1 MLELKN
7 VSKFYYNKGVI
18 ASGFSKVNLKLNM
31 GEFVVITGESGSGK
45 STLLNVISGLDSYE
59 EGEMYINGKET
70 SHYTEKDF
78 ENYRRKY
85 ISNIFQT
92 FNLVNSYTVYQNIEL
107 VLLLNGYKKREIK
120 KKVIELIKKV
130 DLYNF
135 RNTKVSKLSG
145 GQKQRVAIARALA
158 KETPI
163 IIADEPTG
171 NLDTESAAS
180 VIKLLSEV
188 AKDKLVI
195 IVTHNYEQ
203 IEKFATR
210 KIKMHDG
217 RILEDKVIK
226 KTEEIKEAPK
236 ILDINNITFLN
247 QIRLGVRNTFNI
259 LGKFILLFAVFLFI
273 TVAII
278 SEYSSFRKQEHLLKS
293 AGMNYVFQDTSLNRI
308 VIKKKGNLAFTD
320 EDYQALEKLE
330 NVEYLVKNDLLLD
343 TGIEL
348 TNNDNMYLNCSAS
361 SMMLAPKTVDV
372 GRMPENKNEI
382 IVEGSKDYYY
392 LSEMLEELLNSN
404 LYMMIN
410 GEIDTTRKVKVVGI
424 KYVDTNYVMNNKA
437 YISDDLIDIIKFR
450 MNEEFSRTKVFFLNK
465 YADALVSPN
474 ERVPQGK
481 AYVSYDLISL
491 NNGYSIINKPIEINV
506 ENIYYKETLNL
517 TIGKTYTKNNIKS
530 LLGLTNY
537 DEHNGKIFVN
547 PEDYNTLY
555 NKASYQSSI
564 LVKDEEKVDDIKL
577 QLEEMGYQAVALK
590 DTLVEQG
597 ASQIIQILRTI
608 VTIGLIITLFLIS
621 YFIIK
626 IILKSRNIY
635 FSTIRMLGANQKVA
649 KHLLIIELLTV
660 ANVAYLLYVGAIF
673 LHAKGIVKMSWLE
686 NMVEIKYL
694 KAPEYVILYLIII
707 GISYLISLKYARQ
720 LFKKSTIK
728 TYNEEV

>member
-7 VSKFYYNKGVI
+7 VSKFYYNKGII

-59 EGEMYINGKET
+59 EGEMYIDGQET

-78 ENYRRKY
+78 ENFRRKY

-120 KKVIELIKKV
+120 KKVLDLIKKV
-130 DLYNF
+130 DLYKF
-135 RNTKVSKLSG
+135 KNTKVSKLSG

-171 NLDTESAAS
+171 NLDTESASS

-203 IEKFATR
+203 LEEFATR

-217 RILEDKVIK
+217 RILEDKIIK
-226 KTEEIKEAPK
+226 KADKLENNYKEVKIK
-236 ILDINNITFLN
+236 NISLLN

-278 SEYSSFRKQEHLLKS
+278 SEYSSFRKQEHLLATS
-293 AGMNYVFQDTSLNRI
+293 GYNYVFQDTSLNRI
-308 VIKKKGNLAFTD
+308 VLKKKDNSSFTKD
-320 EDYQALEKLE
+320 DYLKLE
-330 NVEYLVKNDLLLD
+330 TIENVDYLVKNDLLLD
-343 TGIEL
+343 TGLEL
-348 TNNDNMYLNCSAS
+348 TNNSNMYLNCSLS
-361 SMMLAPKTVDV
+361 NIQFFKETLDV
-372 GRMPENKNEI
+372 GRMPENDEI
-382 IVEGSKDYYY
+382 IIEGSKNYYY
-392 LSEMLEELLNSN
+392 LSEMLEELMNSE
-404 LYMMIN
+404 LYIIFN
-410 GEIDTTRKVKVVGI
+410 GEIDTSKKVKVVGI
-424 KYVDTNYVMNNKA
+424 KYCESDYMMNNKA
-437 YISDDLIDIIKFR
+437 YVSDSLLNSLKFKI
-450 MNEEFSRTKVFFLNK
+450 NEQYSKTQMLFLGK
-465 YADALVSPN
+465 YSNAYLSPN

-481 AYVSYDLISL
+481 AYVSYDLINY
-491 NNGYSIINKPIEINV
+491 NNGYSIINKPLQIDV
-506 ENIYYKETLNL
+506 ENIYYKDTLNL
-517 TIGKTYTKNNIKS
+517 TVERTYTKNNIKS
-530 LLGLTNY
+530 LLGLSNY
-537 DEHNGKIFVN
+537 EEQNGKIFIN
-547 PEDYNTLY
+547 PEDYNSLY

-564 LVKDEEKVDDIKL
+564 FVKDEEKINETKEKL
-577 QLEEMGYQAVALK
+577 NNMGYEAIVIK
-590 DTLVEQG
+590 DTLVEEG
-597 ASQIIQILRTI
+597 ATQMIQIMRTVI
-608 VTIGLIITLFLIS
+608 TIILIITLFFIS

-635 FSTIRMLGANQKVA
+635 FSTIRMLGANQKIA
-649 KHLLIIELLTV
+649 KRLLIIELLTV
-660 ANVAYLLYVGAIF
+660 ANVAYILFVGAI
-673 LHAKGIVKMSWLE
+673 LLNSKGIISITWLK
-686 NMVEIKYL
+686 NMVDIRYL
-694 KAPEYVILYLIII
+694 KFLEFAILYLIII
-707 GISYLISLKYARQ
+707 GISYLISLKYAKN

>member
-7 VSKFYYNKGVI
+7 VSKFYYNKGII

-59 EGEMYINGKET
+59 EGEMYIDGQET

-78 ENYRRKY
+78 ENFRRKY

-120 KKVIELIKKV
+120 KKVLDLIKKV
-130 DLYNF
+130 DLYKF
-135 RNTKVSKLSG
+135 KNTKVSKLSG

-171 NLDTESAAS
+171 NLDTESASS

-203 IEKFATR
+203 LEEFATR

-217 RILEDKVIK
+217 RILEDKIIK
-226 KTEEIKEAPK
+226 KADKLENNYKEVKIK
-236 ILDINNITFLN
+236 NISLLN

-278 SEYSSFRKQEHLLKS
+278 SEYSSFRKQEHLLATS
-293 AGMNYVFQDTSLNRI
+293 GYNYVFQDTSLNRI
-308 VIKKKGNLAFTD
+308 VLKKKDNSSFTKD
-320 EDYQALEKLE
+320 DYLKLE
-330 NVEYLVKNDLLLD
+330 TIENVDYLVKNDLLLD
-343 TGIEL
+343 TGLEL
-348 TNNDNMYLNCSAS
+348 TNNSNMYLNCSLS
-361 SMMLAPKTVDV
+361 NIQFFKETLDV
-372 GRMPENKNEI
+372 GRMPENDDEI
-382 IVEGSKDYYY
+382 IIEGSKNYYY
-392 LSEMLEELLNSN
+392 LSEMLEELMNSE
-404 LYMMIN
+404 LYIIFN
-410 GEIDTTRKVKVVGI
+410 GEIDTSKKVKVVGI
-424 KYVDTNYVMNNKA
+424 KYCESDYMMNNKA
-437 YISDDLIDIIKFR
+437 YVSDSLLNSLKFKI
-450 MNEEFSRTKVFFLNK
+450 NEQYSKTQMLFLGK
-465 YADALVSPN
+465 YSNAYLSPN

-481 AYVSYDLISL
+481 AYVSYDLINY
-491 NNGYSIINKPIEINV
+491 NNGYSIINKPLQIDV
-506 ENIYYKETLNL
+506 ENIYYKDTLNL
-517 TIGKTYTKNNIKS
+517 TVERTYTKNNIKS
-530 LLGLTNY
+530 LLGLSNY
-537 DEHNGKIFVN
+537 EEQNGKIFIN
-547 PEDYNTLY
+547 PEDYNSLY

-564 LVKDEEKVDDIKL
+564 FVKDEEKINETKEKL
-577 QLEEMGYQAVALK
+577 NNMGYEAIVIK
-590 DTLVEQG
+590 DTLVEEG
-597 ASQIIQILRTI
+597 ATQMIQIMRTVI
-608 VTIGLIITLFLIS
+608 TIILIITLFFIS

-635 FSTIRMLGANQKVA
+635 FSTIRMLGANQKIA
-649 KHLLIIELLTV
+649 KRLLIIELLTV
-660 ANVAYLLYVGAIF
+660 ANVAYILFVGAI
-673 LHAKGIVKMSWLE
+673 LLNSKGIISITWLK
-686 NMVEIKYL
+686 NMVDIRYL
-694 KAPEYVILYLIII
+694 KFLEFAILYLIII
-707 GISYLISLKYARQ
+707 GISYLISLKYAKN